1 MMAGQ
6 GATGGGHV
14 SGTDVVRAFYDN
26 MAAGDVEAALELLD
40 HDVEWTEAAGFPYA
54 GVYHGPAAVLEGV
67 FRLLGAEWDG
77 FQSAVDVIV
86 ADGDQVAA
94 LGWYSG
100 TYKKTGKAFRARFVH
115 WFTVP
120 AQTITRFE
128 QIVDSSEVN
137 VALTPA

>member
-1 MMAGQ
+1 MMIS
-6 GATGGGHV
+6 THDRGGHV
-14 SGTDVVRAFYDN
+14 SATDVVKAYYAEFER
-26 MAAGDVEAALELLD
+26 GDTEAVLQLLD

-54 GVYHGPAAVLEGV
+54 GVYHGPAAVLERV
-67 FRLLGAEWDG
+67 YTLIRSEWDG
-77 FQSAVDVIV
+77 FRCEPEAFVGE
-86 ADGDQVAA
+86 GDQVAV

-100 TYKKTGKAFRARFVH
+100 TYKKTGRAFRARFVH